1 MDRQN
6 SQFCHGIVGTSDAA
20 VIDVLIEHGTYR
32 LIGFSKNE
40 IFGVQWRKLPVKFDI
55 TIIIS
60 LTGTIDDSFFFTPGE
75 CGKTWQS
82 NVGNRP
88 FGDGKPTIKMVILGM
103 VFHKF
108 SIVCLPQ

>member
-1 MDRQN
+1 MDQQN

-60 LTGTIDDSFFFTPGE
+60 LTGTIDDSFFSLQE
-75 CGKTWQS
+75 
-82 NVGNRP
+82 NVGKP
-88 FGDGKPTIKMVILGM
+88 GKAM
-103 VFHKF
+103 
-108 SIVCLPQ
+108 